1 MTSGKIL
8 YLSIA
13 FLVCCLAIGI
23 PYWQTP
29 YEKLSLPDSLYAP
42 GLLLA
47 FICAIVFCVCNTRFI
62 RSAAVFGCC
71 APAVVA
77 IRIIFDVSRDASSHN
92 LFPFELAIAVMLGF
106 SISGLGAL
114 LGTGVR
120 KLFLH
125 RAAKK

>member
-8 YLSIA
+8 YLSVA

-47 FICAIVFCVCNTRFI
+47 FICAIVFCAYNTRFVW
-62 RSAAVFGCC
+62 SAAVFGLC
-71 APAVVA
+71 APVVVA
-77 IRIIFDVSRDASSHN
+77 TRIILDVSRDATSHN

-106 SISGLGAL
+106 LISGIGAM

-120 KLFLH
+120 KLFF
-125 RAAKK
+125 RDTVKK